1 MIEETDTDI
10 EVRKYA
16 DAQAA
21 RELGIE
27 LYPRAAGGTSIN
39 PLPTDDF
46 DQYVSELKE
55 AVDTVVIEP
64 ATAMA
69 AGVRQGA
76 QEAIDSTVDFLGSE
90 ASKFFQYGGFHKAVG
105 MTDEAGAEI
114 YRDMELNTRKHLNE
128 RGFDTDLPL
137 KSLQPET
144 EIGIGIREMTAYV
157 SNFLLG
163 RPQFTKVKGLGDSVL
178 DTVGDWGY
186 RLLSNVRAN
195 SLGAH
200 ALSPEESNLSQLAVE
215 LGFVQELNDFYAEGS
230 VADRMSEGV
239 ADRLAMMAN
248 PSVRGMELDAEQRL
262 LRKVDTIVEDNAVA
276 GVLTAGIMAAAKAF
290 KTAAMFPKT
299 VTAGTGGVVMT
310 PEEAEPAPLS
320 AVSRAAKPA
329 MSTADNMGG
338 GVSFR
343 LPGAD
348 IDGANTR
355 VKEIA
360 RERLGT
366 GTEFQLAPKLKVTVP
381 DLHNYFD
388 ELAVQKYGR
397 QLDIVNNQKDLATV
411 QNELVEDIVYQSKQ
425 EVSGAGWYDADVL
438 KTFSM
443 LARMPGFESLMTS
456 ETDRVIMSAVLGA
469 TSPGPKVAQ
478 NTKAGAAQYLLYKQ
492 TGKFSTEAPPPG
504 TAVAGVEKA
513 GFGQYGYPDGL
524 RMLQHLLDKYGEE
537 GFADWFLSPHS
548 RSELK
553 ALRNEA
559 GFKTGPAGMKGAADS
574 QHFGAAILGDKAGL
588 FALNINGYGAT
599 TKDKWFVRT
608 IRRAEGSFGS
618 TVQKNGQELGQPR
631 NVSERAVMDQ
641 LIRDVISD
649 PRLADLGLSEQDAQA
664 ILWFRE
670 QNLYTDLGVR
680 SVPQTFSEGVE
691 KLSEQAGFGIRGGDE
706 TKAAIEQGEAGVDD
720 YRSVSKSQRAVRANR
735 RRQLEGLNNP
745 GGEGSASKPYGR
757 DSSPD
762 DGRVRSLVPNADT
775 QARYER
781 AGLRMPTIEI
791 KGSDHAAEYYDAM
804 NTAMSAHKYGAQVEL
819 KSIDDLQGLTLHR
832 TSDGGGFALK
842 PDGDI
847 VAVFNS
853 AEAPRGGIYATMQAA
868 VEAGGL
874 KLDAFDTML
883 PGIYETVGFRPV
895 AKVTWNDEF
904 APKPPFAAKEWD
916 KETFSEFQNG
926 EPDVILFVYDPNYFG
941 GANKDDLPSFVDF
954 NEAAK
959 IQDAEVK
966 RLHGSQ
972 MELKLQ

>member
-1 MIEETDTDI
+1 MIEESDTDI

-46 DQYVSELKE
+46 DQYVSELKN

-64 ATAMA
+64 ATSMA
-69 AGVRQGA
+69 AGVRLGA
-76 QEAIDSTVDFLGSE
+76 QQAIDSTVDFLGSE
-90 ASKFFQYGGFHKAVG
+90 ASKFFQYGGFGDAIG
-105 MTDEAGAEI
+105 MDKERQAEL

-128 RGFDTDLPL
+128 RGLDTELPL

-178 DTVGDWGY
+178 DTIGDWGY

-262 LRKVDTIVEDNAVA
+262 LRKVDTILEDNAAGGVLAA
-276 GVLTAGIMAAAKAF
+276 GVLAAAKAF
-290 KTAAMFPKT
+290 KAAAMFPKT
-299 VTAGTGGVVMT
+299 VTAGTGGAVMT

-320 AVSRAAKPA
+320 AVSRAAKPV

-381 DLHNYFD
+381 DLHKYFD
-388 ELAVQKYGR
+388 ELAIQKYGR
-397 QLDIVNNQKDLATV
+397 QLDIVGNPKDLATV

-456 ETDRVIMSAVLGA
+456 ETDRVIMSAILGA

-478 NTKAGAAQYLLYKQ
+478 NTKAAAAQFLMYKQ

-548 RSELK
+548 RSELT

-559 GFKTGPAGMKGAADS
+559 GFKSGPGGMKGAADS

-691 KLSEQAGFGIRGGDE
+691 KLSGQAGFGIRGGDE

-735 RRQLEGLNNP
+735 RRQLESLNNP

-757 DSSPD
+757 DSSSD
-762 DGRVRSLVPNADT
+762 DGRVGSLVPNADT

-804 NTAMSAHKYGAQVEL
+804 NTAMSAHKYGAQVEI
-819 KSIDDLQGLTLHR
+819 KSVNDLEGMKLHR
-832 TSDGGGFALK
+832 TSDGGGFAIK
-842 PDGDI
+842 PDGDV
-847 VAVFNS
+847 VAVFNPS
-853 AEAPRGGIYATMQAA
+853 EAPRGGIYAVMQAA

-883 PGIYETVGFRPV
+883 PDIYETVGFKPV
-895 AKVTWNDEF
+895 ARVPWNDEF
-904 APKPPFAAKEWD
+904 APPGWS
-916 KETFSEFQNG
+916 KETFAEFNNG
-926 EPDVILFVYDPNYFG
+926 EPDVVLFVYDPDYFG
-941 GANKDDLPSFVDF
+941 GANMDDVPVF
-954 NEAAK
+954 NDYDAAVQ
-959 IQDAEVK
+959 IQNTEVS

-972 MELKLQ
+972 MELTLQ

>member
-1 MIEETDTDI
+1 
-10 EVRKYA
+10 
-16 DAQAA
+16 
-21 RELGIE
+21 
-27 LYPRAAGGTSIN
+27 
-39 PLPTDDF
+39 
-46 DQYVSELKE
+46 
-55 AVDTVVIEP
+55 
-64 ATAMA
+64 
-69 AGVRQGA
+69 
-76 QEAIDSTVDFLGSE
+76 
-90 ASKFFQYGGFHKAVG
+90 
-105 MTDEAGAEI
+105 
-114 YRDMELNTRKHLNE
+114 
-128 RGFDTDLPL
+128 
-137 KSLQPET
+137 
-144 EIGIGIREMTAYV
+144 MTAYV

-178 DTVGDWGY
+178 DTIGDWGY

-215 LGFVQELNDFYAEGS
+215 MGFVQELNDFYAEGS
-230 VADRMSEGV
+230 VADRMSESV
-239 ADRLAMMAN
+239 ADRIAMTAN
-248 PSVRGMELDAEQRL
+248 PSVRGMDLNAEQRL
-262 LRKVDTIVEDNAVA
+262 LRKVDTIVEDNAAA
-276 GVLTAGIMAAAKAF
+276 GVLTGAIMAAAKAF
-290 KTAAMFPKT
+290 KMAKANPKTTGAVVGGAAMAPDDGET
-299 VTAGTGGVVMT
+299 S
-310 PEEAEPAPLS
+310 PLS

-366 GTEFQLAPKLKVTVP
+366 GTEFQLAPKLKITVP
-381 DLHNYFD
+381 DLHKYFD

-397 QLDIVNNQKDLATV
+397 QLDIVNNPKDLATV
-411 QNELVEDIVYQSKQ
+411 QNELVEDILYQSKQ

-456 ETDRVIMSAVLGA
+456 ETDRVIMSAILGA

-478 NTKAGAAQYLLYKQ
+478 NTKAAAAQFLMYKQ

-548 RSELK
+548 RSELT

-559 GFKTGPAGMKGAADS
+559 GFKSGPAGMKGAADS

-608 IRRAEGSFGS
+608 IRRAEGSFGA
-618 TVQKNGQELGQPR
+618 TIQKNGQELGQPR

-649 PRLADLGLSEQDAQA
+649 PRLTELGLSEQDAQA

-691 KLSEQAGFGIRGGDE
+691 NLSGQAGFGIRGGDE

-720 YRSVSKSQRAVRANR
+720 YRSVTKSQRAVRADR
-735 RRQLEGLNNP
+735 RRQLESLNNP
-745 GGEGSASKPYGR
+745 GGESSASKPYGR
-757 DSSPD
+757 DSSSD
-762 DGRVRSLVPNADT
+762 DGRVRSLVPNAET

-791 KGSDHAAEYYDAM
+791 MGSDHAAEYYDAM
-804 NTAMSAHKYGAQVEL
+804 NTAMSAHKYGAQVEI
-819 KSIDDLQGLTLHR
+819 KSVDDLKGMKLHR
-832 TSDGGGFALK
+832 TSDGGGFAIK
-842 PDGDI
+842 PDGDV
-847 VAVFNS
+847 VAVFNPS
-853 AEAPRGGIYATMQAA
+853 EAPRGGIYAVMQAA

-883 PGIYETVGFRPV
+883 PGIYETVGFKPV
-895 AKVTWNDEF
+895 ARVPWNDEF
-904 APKPPFAAKEWD
+904 APPGWS
-916 KETFSEFQNG
+916 KETFAEFNNG
-926 EPDVILFVYDPNYFG
+926 EPDVVLFVYDPNYFG
-941 GANKDDLPSFVDF
+941 GVNMDDVPVF
-954 NEAAK
+954 NDYDAAVQ
-959 IQDAEVK
+959 IQNTEVS

-972 MELKLQ
+972 MELTLQ

>member
-46 DQYVSELKE
+46 DQYVSDLKA
-55 AVDTVVIEP
+55 AVGTFADP
-64 ATAMA
+64 AVGLV
-69 AGVRQGA
+69 AGTRQQA
-76 QEAIDSTVDFLGSE
+76 QELIDSGIDILGSE
-90 ASKFFQYGGFHKAVG
+90 ASKFFQYGGFGDAIG
-105 MTDEAGAEI
+105 MDKQRQADL

-137 KSLQPET
+137 KSLQPDT

-157 SNFLLG
+157 TSFLLG

-215 LGFVQELNDFYAEGS
+215 MGFVQELNDFYAEGS

-239 ADRLAMMAN
+239 ADRLSMMAN

-456 ETDRVIMSAVLGA
+456 ETDRVIMSAILGA

-478 NTKAGAAQYLLYKQ
+478 NTKAAAAQFLMYKQ

-548 RSELK
+548 RSELT

-559 GFKTGPAGMKGAADS
+559 GFKSGPGGMRGAADS

>member
-46 DQYVSELKE
+46 DQYVSDLQA
-55 AVDTVVIEP
+55 AVDTFTDP
-64 ATAMA
+64 AVGLV
-69 AGVRQGA
+69 AGTRQGA
-76 QEAIDSTVDFLGSE
+76 QELIDSGIDFLGSE
-90 ASKFFQYGGFHKAVG
+90 ASKFFQYGGFGDAIG
-105 MTDEAGAEI
+105 MDKQRQADL

-128 RGFDTDLPL
+128 RGLDTELPL

-163 RPQFTKVKGLGDSVL
+163 RPQITKVKGLGDSVL

-200 ALSPEESNLSQLAVE
+200 ALNPEESNLSQLAVE

-239 ADRLAMMAN
+239 ADRLSMMAN

-262 LRKVDTIVEDNAVA
+262 LRKVDTIVEDNAAGGVLAA
-276 GVLTAGIMAAAKAF
+276 GVLAAAKAF
-290 KTAAMFPKT
+290 KAAAMFPKT
-299 VTAGTGGVVMT
+299 VTAGTGGAVMT

-320 AVSRAAKPA
+320 AVSRAAKPV

-381 DLHNYFD
+381 DLHKYFD

-397 QLDIVNNQKDLATV
+397 QLDIVGNPKDLATV

-456 ETDRVIMSAVLGA
+456 ETDRVIMSAILGA

-478 NTKAGAAQYLLYKQ
+478 NTKAAAAQFLMYKQ

-548 RSELK
+548 RSELT

-559 GFKTGPAGMKGAADS
+559 GFKSGPGGMKGAADS

-691 KLSEQAGFGIRGGDE
+691 KLSGQAGFGIRGGDE

-735 RRQLEGLNNP
+735 RRQLESLNNP

-757 DSSPD
+757 DSSSD
-762 DGRVRSLVPNADT
+762 DGRVGSLVPNADT

-804 NTAMSAHKYGAQVEL
+804 NTAMSAHKYGAQVEI
-819 KSIDDLQGLTLHR
+819 KSVDDLKGMKLHR
-832 TSDGGGFALK
+832 TSDGGGFAIK
-842 PDGDI
+842 PDGDV
-847 VAVFNS
+847 VAVFNPS
-853 AEAPRGGIYATMQAA
+853 EAPRGGIYAVMQAA

-883 PGIYETVGFRPV
+883 PGIYETVGFKPV
-895 AKVTWNDEF
+895 ARVPWNDEF
-904 APKPPFAAKEWD
+904 APPGWS
-916 KETFSEFQNG
+916 KETFAEFNNG
-926 EPDVILFVYDPNYFG
+926 EPDVVLFVYDPDYFG
-941 GANKDDLPSFVDF
+941 GVNMDDVPVF
-954 NEAAK
+954 NDYDAAVQ
-959 IQDAEVK
+959 IQNTEVS

-972 MELKLQ
+972 MELTLQ

>member
-1 MIEETDTDI
+1 MIEESDTDI

-46 DQYVSELKE
+46 DQYVSELKN

-64 ATAMA
+64 ATSMA
-69 AGVRQGA
+69 AGVRLGA
-76 QEAIDSTVDFLGSE
+76 QQAIDSTVDFLGSE
-90 ASKFFQYGGFHKAVG
+90 ASKFFQYGGFGDAIG
-105 MTDEAGAEI
+105 MDKERQAEL

-128 RGFDTDLPL
+128 RGLDTELPL

-178 DTVGDWGY
+178 DTIGDWGY

-262 LRKVDTIVEDNAVA
+262 LRKVDTILEDNAAGGVLAA
-276 GVLTAGIMAAAKAF
+276 GVLAAAKAF
-290 KTAAMFPKT
+290 KAAAMFPKT
-299 VTAGTGGVVMT
+299 VTAGTGGAVMT

-320 AVSRAAKPA
+320 AVSRAAKPV

-381 DLHNYFD
+381 DLHKYFD
-388 ELAVQKYGR
+388 ELAIQKYGR
-397 QLDIVNNQKDLATV
+397 QLDIVGNPKDLATV

-456 ETDRVIMSAVLGA
+456 ETDRVIMSAILGA

-478 NTKAGAAQYLLYKQ
+478 NTKAAAAQFLMYKQ

-548 RSELK
+548 RSELT

-559 GFKTGPAGMKGAADS
+559 GFKSGPGGMKGAADS

-691 KLSEQAGFGIRGGDE
+691 KLSGQAGFGIRGGDE

-735 RRQLEGLNNP
+735 RRQLESLNNP

-757 DSSPD
+757 DSSSD
-762 DGRVRSLVPNADT
+762 DGRVGSLVPNADT

-804 NTAMSAHKYGAQVEL
+804 NTAMSAHKYGAQVEI
-819 KSIDDLQGLTLHR
+819 KSVNDLEGMKLHR
-832 TSDGGGFALK
+832 TSDGGGFAIK
-842 PDGDI
+842 PDGDV
-847 VAVFNS
+847 VAVFNPS
-853 AEAPRGGIYATMQAA
+853 EAPRGGIYAVMQAA

-883 PGIYETVGFRPV
+883 PDIYETVGFKPV
-895 AKVTWNDEF
+895 ARVPWNDEF
-904 APKPPFAAKEWD
+904 APPGWSKKTFAD
-916 KETFSEFQNG
+916 FNNG
-926 EPDVILFVYDPNYFG
+926 EPDVVLFVYDPNYFG
-941 GANKDDLPSFVDF
+941 GANMNDVPVF
-954 NEAAK
+954 NDYDAAV
-959 IQDAEVK
+959 QVQNNEVS

-972 MELKLQ
+972 MELTLQ

>member
-1 MIEETDTDI
+1 MIEESDTDI

-46 DQYVSELKE
+46 DQYVSELKN

-64 ATAMA
+64 ATSMA
-69 AGVRQGA
+69 AGVRLGA
-76 QEAIDSTVDFLGSE
+76 QQAIDSTVDFLGSE
-90 ASKFFQYGGFHKAVG
+90 ASKFFQYGGFGDAIG
-105 MTDEAGAEI
+105 MDKERQAEL

-128 RGFDTDLPL
+128 RGLDTELPL

-178 DTVGDWGY
+178 DTIGDWGY

-262 LRKVDTIVEDNAVA
+262 LRKVDTILEDNAAGGVLAA
-276 GVLTAGIMAAAKAF
+276 GVLAAAKAF
-290 KTAAMFPKT
+290 KAAAMFPKT
-299 VTAGTGGVVMT
+299 VTAGTGGAVMT

-320 AVSRAAKPA
+320 AVSRAAKPV

-381 DLHNYFD
+381 DLHKYFD
-388 ELAVQKYGR
+388 ELAIQKYGR
-397 QLDIVNNQKDLATV
+397 QLDIVGNPKDLATV

-456 ETDRVIMSAVLGA
+456 ETDRVIMSAILGA

-478 NTKAGAAQYLLYKQ
+478 NTKAAAAQFLMYKQ

-548 RSELK
+548 RSELT

-559 GFKTGPAGMKGAADS
+559 GFKSGPGGMKGTADS

-691 KLSEQAGFGIRGGDE
+691 KLSGQAGFGIRGGDE

-735 RRQLEGLNNP
+735 RRQLESLNNP

-757 DSSPD
+757 DSSSD
-762 DGRVRSLVPNADT
+762 DGRVGSLVPNADT

-804 NTAMSAHKYGAQVEL
+804 NTAMSAHKYGAQVEI
-819 KSIDDLQGLTLHR
+819 KSVNDLEGMKLHR
-832 TSDGGGFALK
+832 TSDGGGFAIK
-842 PDGDI
+842 PDGDV
-847 VAVFNS
+847 VAVFNPS
-853 AEAPRGGIYATMQAA
+853 EAPRGGIYAVMQAA

-883 PGIYETVGFRPV
+883 PDIYETVGFKPV
-895 AKVTWNDEF
+895 ARVPWNDEF
-904 APKPPFAAKEWD
+904 APPGWS
-916 KETFSEFQNG
+916 KETFAEFNNG
-926 EPDVILFVYDPNYFG
+926 EPDVVLFVYDPDYFG
-941 GANKDDLPSFVDF
+941 GANMDDVPVF
-954 NEAAK
+954 NDYDAAVQ
-959 IQDAEVK
+959 IQNTEVS

-972 MELKLQ
+972 MELTLQ

>member
-1 MIEETDTDI
+1 MIEESDTDI

-46 DQYVSELKE
+46 DQYVSELKN

-64 ATAMA
+64 ATSMA
-69 AGVRQGA
+69 AGVRLGA
-76 QEAIDSTVDFLGSE
+76 QQAIDSTVDFLGSE
-90 ASKFFQYGGFHKAVG
+90 ASKFFQYGGFGDAIG
-105 MTDEAGAEI
+105 MDKERQAEL

-128 RGFDTDLPL
+128 RGLDTELPL

-178 DTVGDWGY
+178 DTIGDWGY

-262 LRKVDTIVEDNAVA
+262 LRKVDTILEDNAAGGVLAA
-276 GVLTAGIMAAAKAF
+276 GVLAAAKAF
-290 KTAAMFPKT
+290 KAAAMFPKT
-299 VTAGTGGVVMT
+299 VTAGTGGAVMT

-320 AVSRAAKPA
+320 AVSRAAKPV

-381 DLHNYFD
+381 DLHKYFD
-388 ELAVQKYGR
+388 ELAIQKYGR
-397 QLDIVNNQKDLATV
+397 QLDIVGNPKDLATV

-456 ETDRVIMSAVLGA
+456 ETDRVIMSAILGA

-478 NTKAGAAQYLLYKQ
+478 NTKAAAAQFLMYKQ

-548 RSELK
+548 RSELT

-559 GFKTGPAGMKGAADS
+559 GFKSGPGGMKGTADS

-691 KLSEQAGFGIRGGDE
+691 KLSGQAGFGIRGGDE

-735 RRQLEGLNNP
+735 RRQLESLNNP

-757 DSSPD
+757 DSSSD
-762 DGRVRSLVPNADT
+762 DGRVGSLVPNADT

-804 NTAMSAHKYGAQVEL
+804 NTAMSAHKYGAQVEI
-819 KSIDDLQGLTLHR
+819 KSVNDLEGMKLHR
-832 TSDGGGFALK
+832 TSDGGGFAIK
-842 PDGDI
+842 PDGDV
-847 VAVFNS
+847 VAVFNPS
-853 AEAPRGGIYATMQAA
+853 EAPRGGIYAVMQAA

-883 PGIYETVGFRPV
+883 PDIYETVGFKPV
-895 AKVTWNDEF
+895 ARVPWNDEF
-904 APKPPFAAKEWD
+904 APPGWSKKTFAD
-916 KETFSEFQNG
+916 FNNG
-926 EPDVILFVYDPNYFG
+926 EPDVVLFVYDPNYFG
-941 GANKDDLPSFVDF
+941 GANMNDVPVF
-954 NEAAK
+954 NDYDAAV
-959 IQDAEVK
+959 QVQNNEVS

-972 MELKLQ
+972 MELTLQ

>member
-137 KSLQPET
+137 KSLQPDT

-157 SNFLLG
+157 TSFLLG

-548 RSELK
+548 RSELT

-559 GFKTGPAGMKGAADS
+559 GFKSGPGGMRGAADS

-916 KETFSEFQNG
+916 KETFSQFQNG

>member
-456 ETDRVIMSAVLGA
+456 ETDRVIMSAILGA

-478 NTKAGAAQYLLYKQ
+478 NTKAAAAQFLMYKQ

-618 TVQKNGQELGQPR
+618 TVQKNGKELGTPR

-691 KLSEQAGFGIRGGDE
+691 NLSGQAGFGIRGGDE

-916 KETFSEFQNG
+916 KETFSQFQNG

>member
-16 DAQAA
+16 EAQAA
-21 RELGIE
+21 RDLGIE
-27 LYPRAAGGTSIN
+27 LYPSLAGTSIN
-39 PLPTDDF
+39 PLPANDI
-46 DQYVSELKE
+46 DQYFADLGA
-55 AVDTVVIEP
+55 AVDGVKDTAAGVV
-64 ATAMA
+64 
-69 AGVRQGA
+69 AGVRQVA
-76 QEAIDSTVDFLGSE
+76 QEGIDTTVDFMGERIKDFYRINGFGKALG
-90 ASKFFQYGGFHKAVG
+90 A
-105 MTDEAGAEI
+105 TDEAEEEYISGM
-114 YRDMELNTRKHLNE
+114 YDSLLQELDR
-128 RGFDTDLPL
+128 RGINTDLPL
-137 KSLQPET
+137 KSLQPDT
-144 EIGIGIREMTAYV
+144 EIGIMSREMTAYLTG
-157 SNFLLG
+157 FLMSK
-163 RPQFTKVKGLGDSVL
+163 PSFKKAEGLGDSVL
-178 DTVGDWGY
+178 DTIGDWGY

-195 SLGAH
+195 SVGAH
-200 ALSPEESNLSQLAVE
+200 SLNVEEANLSQLAVE
-215 LGFVQELNDFYAEGS
+215 LGFAQELNDYFAEGS
-230 VADRMSEGV
+230 LADQAAEAT
-239 ADRLAMMAN
+239 ADELAMRAN
-248 PSVRGMELDAEQRL
+248 PDIRGFGDELTAEARL
-262 LRKVDTIVEDNAVA
+262 MRKVDTILEDNVA
-276 GVLTAGIMAAAKAF
+276 GATIAAAIMTAAKGFKTAKAF
-290 KTAAMFPKT
+290 PKTTGAVVGGAAMAPDDGET
-299 VTAGTGGVVMT
+299 S
-310 PEEAEPAPLS
+310 PLS
-320 AVSRAAKPA
+320 AASRAAKPA

-366 GTEFQLAPKLKVTVP
+366 GTEFQRAPKLKVTVP
-381 DLHNYFD
+381 DLHKYFD

-397 QLDIVNNQKDLATV
+397 QLDIVNNPKDLATV
-411 QNELVEDIVYQSKQ
+411 QNELVEDILYQSKQ

-456 ETDRVIMSAVLGA
+456 ETDRVIMSAILGA

-478 NTKAGAAQYLLYKQ
+478 NTKAGAAQFLMYKQ

-548 RSELK
+548 RSELT

-559 GFKTGPAGMKGAADS
+559 GFKSGPGGMKGAADS

-618 TVQKNGQELGQPR
+618 TVQKNGQEFGQPR

-691 KLSEQAGFGIRGGDE
+691 KLSGQAGFGIRGGDE

-720 YRSVSKSQRAVRANR
+720 YRSVTKSQRAVRADR
-735 RRQLEGLNNP
+735 RRQLESLNNP
-745 GGEGSASKPYGR
+745 GGESSASKPYGR
-757 DSSPD
+757 DSSSD
-762 DGRVRSLVPNADT
+762 DGRVRSLVPNAET

-791 KGSDHAAEYYDAM
+791 MGSDHAAEYYDAM
-804 NTAMSAHKYGAQVEL
+804 NTAMSAHKYGAQVEI
-819 KSIDDLQGLTLHR
+819 KSVDDLKGMKLHR
-832 TSDGGGFALK
+832 TSDGGGFAIK
-842 PDGDI
+842 PDGDV
-847 VAVFNS
+847 VAVFNPS
-853 AEAPRGGIYATMQAA
+853 EAPRGGIYAVMQAA

-883 PGIYETVGFRPV
+883 PGIYETVGFKPV
-895 AKVTWNDEF
+895 ARVPWNDEF
-904 APKPPFAAKEWD
+904 APPGWS
-916 KETFSEFQNG
+916 KETFAEFNNG
-926 EPDVILFVYDPNYFG
+926 EPDVVLFVYDPDYFG
-941 GANKDDLPSFVDF
+941 GANMDDVPVF
-954 NEAAK
+954 NDYDAAVQ
-959 IQDAEVK
+959 IQNTEVS

-972 MELKLQ
+972 MELTLQ

>member
-137 KSLQPET
+137 KSLQPDT

-157 SNFLLG
+157 TSFLLG

-239 ADRLAMMAN
+239 ADRLSMMAN

-548 RSELK
+548 RSELT

-559 GFKTGPAGMKGAADS
+559 GFKSGPGGMRGAADS

-691 KLSEQAGFGIRGGDE
+691 NLSGQAGFGIRGGDE

>member
-1 MIEETDTDI
+1 MIGESDTDI
-10 EVRKYA
+10 EVRKYR
-16 DAQAA
+16 DAEDA
-21 RELGIE
+21 RALGIE

-46 DQYVSELKE
+46 DQYVSDLRA
-55 AVDTVVIEP
+55 AVDTFTDP
-64 ATAMA
+64 AVGLV
-69 AGVRQGA
+69 AGTRQQA
-76 QEAIDSTVDFLGSE
+76 QELIDSGIDILGSE
-90 ASKFFQYGGFHKAVG
+90 ASKFFQYGGFGDAIG
-105 MTDEAGAEI
+105 MDKQRQADL

-128 RGFDTDLPL
+128 RGFDTELPL

-144 EIGIGIREMTAYV
+144 EIGIGIRETTAYV
-157 SNFLLG
+157 TSFLLG

-178 DTVGDWGY
+178 DKIGDWGY

-215 LGFVQELNDFYAEGS
+215 MGFVQELNDFYAEGS

-262 LRKVDTIVEDNAVA
+262 LRKVDTIVEDNAAA

-290 KTAAMFPKT
+290 KAAAMFPKT
-299 VTAGTGGVVMT
+299 VTAGTGGVVMM

-381 DLHNYFD
+381 DLHVYFD
-388 ELAVQKYGR
+388 ELAIQKHGR
-397 QLDIVNNQKDLATV
+397 PLDIVNNPKDLATV

-456 ETDRVIMSAVLGA
+456 ETDRVIMSAILGA
-469 TSPGPKVAQ
+469 TSPGPKVSQ
-478 NTKAGAAQYLLYKQ
+478 NTRAAAAQFLMYKQ

-548 RSELK
+548 RSELT

-559 GFKTGPAGMKGAADS
+559 GFKSGPAGMKGPADS

-608 IRRAEGSFGS
+608 IRRAEGSFSS
-618 TVQKNGQELGQPR
+618 TKQKNGQELGQPR
-631 NVSERAVMDQ
+631 NVTERAVMDQ

-670 QNLYTDLGVR
+670 QNLYTDLGVQ

-691 KLSEQAGFGIRGGDE
+691 NLSGQAGFGIRGGDE

-735 RRQLEGLNNP
+735 RRQLESLNNP

-757 DSSPD
+757 DSSSD
-762 DGRVRSLVPNADT
+762 DGRVGSLVPNADT

-804 NTAMSAHKYGAQVEL
+804 NTAMSAHKYGAQVEI
-819 KSIDDLQGLTLHR
+819 KSVNDLEGMKLHR
-832 TSDGGGFALK
+832 TSDGGGFAIK
-842 PDGDI
+842 PDGDV
-847 VAVFNS
+847 VAVFNPS
-853 AEAPRGGIYATMQAA
+853 GAPRGGIYAVMQAA

-883 PGIYETVGFRPV
+883 PDIYETVGFKPV
-895 AKVTWNDEF
+895 ARVPWNDEF
-904 APKPPFAAKEWD
+904 APPGWS
-916 KETFSEFQNG
+916 KETFADFNNG
-926 EPDVILFVYDPNYFG
+926 EPDVVLFVYDPNYFG
-941 GANKDDLPSFVDF
+941 GANMNDVPVF
-954 NEAAK
+954 NDYDAAV
-959 IQDAEVK
+959 QVQNTEVS

-972 MELKLQ
+972 MELTLQ

>member
-1 MIEETDTDI
+1 
-10 EVRKYA
+10 
-16 DAQAA
+16 
-21 RELGIE
+21 
-27 LYPRAAGGTSIN
+27 
-39 PLPTDDF
+39 
-46 DQYVSELKE
+46 
-55 AVDTVVIEP
+55 
-64 ATAMA
+64 
-69 AGVRQGA
+69 
-76 QEAIDSTVDFLGSE
+76 
-90 ASKFFQYGGFHKAVG
+90 
-105 MTDEAGAEI
+105 
-114 YRDMELNTRKHLNE
+114 
-128 RGFDTDLPL
+128 
-137 KSLQPET
+137 
-144 EIGIGIREMTAYV
+144 
-157 SNFLLG
+157 
-163 RPQFTKVKGLGDSVL
+163 
-178 DTVGDWGY
+178 
-186 RLLSNVRAN
+186 
-195 SLGAH
+195 
-200 ALSPEESNLSQLAVE
+200 
-215 LGFVQELNDFYAEGS
+215 
-230 VADRMSEGV
+230 
-239 ADRLAMMAN
+239 
-248 PSVRGMELDAEQRL
+248 
-262 LRKVDTIVEDNAVA
+262 
-276 GVLTAGIMAAAKAF
+276 
-290 KTAAMFPKT
+290 
-299 VTAGTGGVVMT
+299 
-310 PEEAEPAPLS
+310 
-320 AVSRAAKPA
+320 
-329 MSTADNMGG
+329 
-338 GVSFR
+338 
-343 LPGAD
+343 
-348 IDGANTR
+348 
-355 VKEIA
+355 
-360 RERLGT
+360 
-366 GTEFQLAPKLKVTVP
+366 
-381 DLHNYFD
+381 
-388 ELAVQKYGR
+388 
-397 QLDIVNNQKDLATV
+397 
-411 QNELVEDIVYQSKQ
+411 
-425 EVSGAGWYDADVL
+425 
-438 KTFSM
+438 
-443 LARMPGFESLMTS
+443 
-456 ETDRVIMSAVLGA
+456 
-469 TSPGPKVAQ
+469 
-478 NTKAGAAQYLLYKQ
+478 
-492 TGKFSTEAPPPG
+492 
-504 TAVAGVEKA
+504 
-513 GFGQYGYPDGL
+513 
-524 RMLQHLLDKYGEE
+524 MLQHLLDKYGEE

-548 RSELK
+548 RSELT

-559 GFKTGPAGMKGAADS
+559 GFKSGPAGMKGAADS

-691 KLSEQAGFGIRGGDE
+691 KLSGQAGFGIRGGDE